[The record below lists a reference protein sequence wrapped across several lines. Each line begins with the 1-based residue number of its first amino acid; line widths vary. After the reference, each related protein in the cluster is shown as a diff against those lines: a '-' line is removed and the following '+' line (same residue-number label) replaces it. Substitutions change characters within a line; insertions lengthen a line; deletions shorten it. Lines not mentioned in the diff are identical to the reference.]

1 MVLLESSSYGGVCF
15 PPFIH
20 IFEIFFLVM
29 WLHYIHSKKY
39 IHLYFL
45 KKEDLIP
52 SKRVCSLNRVWPIKP
67 DEL

>member
-1 MVLLESSSYGGVCF
+1 MVVFVFLPS
-15 PPFIH
+15 FI
-20 IFEIFFLVM
+20 FLKFFLVM

-52 SKRVCSLNRVWPIKP
+52 SKRVCSLKRVWPIKP